1 MDLIKLES
9 VSRTYRLGKIDVKA
23 IKEIDL
29 TIEEGEFVSLAG
41 PSGSGKSTVLNLI
54 GVLDRPTAGKVRMLG
69 EDVSAM
75 SDCRRAK
82 VRLERVG
89 FVFQNF
95 NLLPVLTVYENV
107 EYPLILA
114 GLSQRA
120 RDQRVNDAL
129 EAVGLQDRRNRKPDE
144 LSGGQR
150 QRVSIGRALV
160 AQPCIVLA
168 DEPTANLDS
177 AMGNEILDLM
187 QTLNREK
194 NVTFIFASHDP
205 SIIRRAS
212 RVIKMRDGR
221 LDN

>member
-129 EAVGLQDRRNRKPDE
+129 EAVGLQDRRNHKPDE